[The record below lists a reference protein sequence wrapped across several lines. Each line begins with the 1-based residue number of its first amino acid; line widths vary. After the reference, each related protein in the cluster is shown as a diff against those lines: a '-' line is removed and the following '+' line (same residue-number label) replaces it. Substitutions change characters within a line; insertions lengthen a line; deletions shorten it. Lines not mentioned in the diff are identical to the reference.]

1 MIQQRVESIIGNFE
15 KFLASNLPKTNS
27 FHPHFN
33 DALALMLK
41 AGGKRFRPLLLL
53 CVVLSEN
60 EKELANALLPALSV
74 EFIHTYS
81 LIHDDLPAMDNADFR
96 RSTPTIH
103 KTYDDVT
110 AILVGDALNTEA
122 FYALSNSNLPAEI
135 VVELTKVLS
144 RASGIGGMVLGQAID
159 CFFEKKKLSLD
170 ELKFLHKNKTGELIK
185 ASLKMGAIISNLD
198 ENYTAKIENFGENL
212 GLLFQIQDDII
223 DATQSS
229 QNAGKPTQN
238 DEFKNSFVNLLGL
251 KEAKAAKQELLDI
264 CRLSLDEFSPKLG
277 QILNFLI
284 QNYLK

>member
-1 MIQQRVESIIGNFE
+1 MIQQRVESLLGNFE
-15 KFLASNLPKTNS
+15 KFLASNLPKANS

-60 EKELANALLPALSV
+60 EKELTNALLPALSV

-251 KEAKAAKQELLDI
+251 KEAKVAKQELLDI

>member
-15 KFLASNLPKTNS
+15 KFLASNLPKANS

-53 CVVLSEN
+53 CVVQSEN

-264 CRLSLDEFSPKLG
+264 CRLSLDEFGPKLG

>member
-15 KFLASNLPKTNS
+15 KFLASNLPKANS

>member
-1 MIQQRVESIIGNFE
+1 MIQQRVESIIENFE